1 MRTCS
6 GCCFVAVDIEAKCT
20 KTICSK
26 SLYPADMRTGTDDL
40 CSNHAISVSA
50 YYGVSN
56 ATNRVFHK
64 YTKLTMLL
72 FLY

>member
-1 MRTCS
+1 M
-6 GCCFVAVDIEAKCT
+6 
-20 KTICSK
+20 TICSK
-26 SLYPADMRTGTDDL
+26 SLYPADVRTGTDDL
-40 CSNHAISVSA
+40 CSNDGISVSVD
-50 YYGVSN
+50 YGVSH